1 MYNVTMKILIEDFKK
16 ARRLVIQAVKDFP
29 EDRRKEILFDE
40 WDLKDLLAHMSG
52 WMVSATDN
60 VKHVKKGKIPPWVG
74 GIDDFNKESVEK
86 RKNWGW
92 NKVYKEILKTS
103 EDFIKEY
110 ESLPSEL
117 ERIVYWSG
125 RNFTPKKILEIEIK
139 HWKITHLHQITKI
152 S

>member
-1 MYNVTMKILIEDFKK
+1 MYNVTMKILIEDFK
-16 ARRLVIQAVKDFP
+16 RVRQLVIQAVKDFP
-29 EDRRKEILFDE
+29 EDRRKEALFDE

-52 WMVSATDN
+52 WMISATDN
-60 VKHVKKGKIPPWVG
+60 VKHIKKGKIPPWVG
-74 GIDDFNKESVEK
+74 SIDDFNKENVEE

-92 NKVYKEILKTS
+92 NKVYKELIKTS

-117 ERIVYWSG
+117 GRMVYWPG

-139 HWKITHLHQITKI
+139 HWKITHLPQITKI